1 VRFRARREAAARPTV
16 VGDDAAPAASDGRWP
31 SRGLHAAHLAA
42 NPATQHLENPPPGL
56 KPGRYR
62 VVVSPDDLARLGVM
76 APETEFTVSRRRE
89 EALIEGIVVR
99 VTRAP

>member
-1 VRFRARREAAARPTV
+1 MAEPR
-16 VGDDAAPAASDGRWP
+16 
-31 SRGLHAAHLAA
+31 LHAAHLAA